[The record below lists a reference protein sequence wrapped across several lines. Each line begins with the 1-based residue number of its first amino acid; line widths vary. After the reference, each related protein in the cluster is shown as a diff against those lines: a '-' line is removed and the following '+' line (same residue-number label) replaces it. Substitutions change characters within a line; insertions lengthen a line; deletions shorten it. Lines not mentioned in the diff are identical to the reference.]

1 MEALSLKKEAYKY
14 NQYGFEAIL
23 YDAEN
28 GDDRLLIVI
37 QGLKGLDLPEKYAQ
51 LFSEKG
57 YSTLAMSYYG
67 VEGQK
72 KHIRAIPLEQFQAAA
87 DEMKKRGYKRIGIYG
102 NSKGGGMALLA
113 ASVVPDISLV
123 IAASAFGH
131 IMQGTGKP
139 GDDSCMAMVSWRG
152 EDFPYVKKGKL
163 FSVFLKRC
171 MKEKNIRLLYFFDEW
186 DKKGTEEN
194 EIPVEKINGDILLL
208 TSTHDESV
216 PAKRDAE
223 LLCKR
228 LERDNFSHN
237 YRHINS
243 EIGSHNLGYFP
254 VNNNMLPR
262 EKKFPEECQRAREET
277 LNVIIKTLDAWKVI
291 ID

>member
-1 MEALSLKKEAYKY
+1 MKKEAYKY

-67 VEGQK
+67 GEGQK
-72 KHIRAIPLEQFQAAA
+72 KNIRAIPLEQFQAAT

-139 GDDSCMAMVSWRG
+139 GDDPCMAMVSWRG

-163 FSVFLKRC
+163 FSDFLKRC

-208 TSTHDESV
+208 TSTHDEYV

-228 LERDNFSHN
+228 LKRENFSHN

-262 EKKFPEECQRAREET
+262 EKKFPEECQMAREET

>member
-1 MEALSLKKEAYKY
+1 MNKKSYKY
-14 NQYGFEAIL
+14 TQDGFEAVL

-28 GDDRLLIVI
+28 SDDRLLIVI
-37 QGLKGLDLPEKYAQ
+37 QGLKGLELPEKYAE
-51 LFSEKG
+51 LFSERG

-67 VEGQK
+67 GEGQK
-72 KHIRAIPLEQFQAAA
+72 KDIRAIPLEQCQSAC
-87 DEMKKRGYKRIGIYG
+87 DEMKKSGYKRIGIYG

-131 IMQGTGKP
+131 IMQGTGKASEDP
-139 GDDSCMAMVSWRG
+139 CKAMVSFRG
-152 EDFPYVKKGKL
+152 EDFPYVEKGKL
-163 FSVFLKRC
+163 FSDFLKRC
-171 MKEKNIRLLYFFDEW
+171 VRERNVRLLYFFDEW
-186 DKKGTEEN
+186 DRKATEEN

-228 LERDNFSHN
+228 LDREHFAHK

-262 EKKFPEECQRAREET
+262 EKKYPEECQRAREET
-277 LNVIIKTLDAWKVI
+277 LDIILKALEEWGI
-291 ID
+291 

>member
-1 MEALSLKKEAYKY
+1 MKKEAYNY

-23 YDAEN
+23 YDTEN

-67 VEGQK
+67 GEEQK
-72 KHIRAIPLEQFQAAA
+72 KTIRAIPLEQFQAAA

-163 FSVFLKRC
+163 FSDFLKRC

-194 EIPVEKINGDILLL
+194 EIPVERINGDILLL

-228 LERDNFSHN
+228 LKRENFRYN

-277 LNVIIKTLDAWKVI
+277 LNVITKTLDAWKVI

>member
-1 MEALSLKKEAYKY
+1 MKQEAYKY
-14 NQYGFEAIL
+14 NQYGFEAML

-67 VEGQK
+67 GEEQK
-72 KHIRAIPLEQFQAAA
+72 KTIRAIPLEQFQAAA

-163 FSVFLKRC
+163 FSDFLKRC
-171 MKEKNIRLLYFFDEW
+171 VKEKNIRLLYFFDEW

-228 LERDNFSHN
+228 LKRENFRYN

-262 EKKFPEECQRAREET
+262 EKNLPEECQRAREET
-277 LNVIIKTLDAWKVI
+277 LNVIIKSLDAWNVVI
-291 ID
+291 D

>member
-1 MEALSLKKEAYKY
+1 M
-14 NQYGFEAIL
+14 
-23 YDAEN
+23 
-28 GDDRLLIVI
+28 
-37 QGLKGLDLPEKYAQ
+37 
-51 LFSEKG
+51 
-57 YSTLAMSYYG
+57 
-67 VEGQK
+67 
-72 KHIRAIPLEQFQAAA
+72 
-87 DEMKKRGYKRIGIYG
+87 IYG
-102 NSKGGGMALLA
+102 SSFYL
-113 ASVVPDISLV
+113 VVQV
-123 IAASAFGH
+123 
-131 IMQGTGKP
+131 
-139 GDDSCMAMVSWRG
+139 DSTI
-152 EDFPYVKKGKL
+152 Y
-163 FSVFLKRC
+163 
-171 MKEKNIRLLYFFDEW
+171 LLYFFDEW

>member
-1 MEALSLKKEAYKY
+1 MKKEAYKY

-67 VEGQK
+67 GEGQK
-72 KHIRAIPLEQFQAAA
+72 KNIRAIPLEQFQAAA

-131 IMQGTGKP
+131 IRQGTGKP

-163 FSVFLKRC
+163 FSDFLKRC
-171 MKEKNIRLLYFFDEW
+171 MKEKNIRLLYFFAEW